1 MKFFKVTLTAYTD
14 ETTDFV
20 LIPKADEY
28 DGDMPVFNEK
38 TVVNT
43 DEYKEFA
50 KTHMPPISAAYKLY
64 EIAETV
70 GGLNYDTVLQLES
83 DGKLVLLDENE
94 YIISNIKPKGK
105 KKKASPIKQYMPLI
119 VIGGVAVLLLV
130 VGSAVSDL
138 LKNNNVPVQT
148 SEIIETTEPDPI
160 VAEVT
165 QTAETVPPVT
175 TSVPITT
182 TTTVVAAETEW
193 VMTEEAP
200 EILSDIDVHFI
211 DVGQGD
217 CIYASLPNDVGVL
230 IDSGSGSKADEV
242 ITYLQKLGVSD
253 LEYVIAT
260 HPHED
265 HIGGMDSIINTF
277 EIGCF
282 IMPEID
288 ENMIPTTNC
297 YSNMLTA
304 LEESSVAVQY
314 SELGLKYEI
323 NEDCSFEVI
332 SSMDQPDSLNNY
344 SVVVKLT
351 YGETSY
357 LFTGDMERAS
367 EYAVLKTDY
376 SVDSDV
382 LKVAHHGSDT
392 SSIQEFITAVSP
404 EFAIISVGE
413 NNDYGHPSENVTA
426 RLKESGANIIR
437 TDENGT
443 VIIKSDGV
451 DVWMEFPVE
460 EQPITQTPVQ
470 PSGGGTTYTPGS
482 FRISFNANGGEGEIS
497 PIVMT
502 AGQKVSLPKEGVTRE
517 GYNFIGWTQSTS
529 VKYPVYNFVM
539 PESDAVLYA
548 LWEPKEYT
556 VTYDSNGGLGLVV
569 PYKAKVDSEIALPTE
584 GLTNGDLV
592 LTGWNTNRKA
602 KSAIKK
608 MFMPNQDITLYAVW
622 AEPNSQAKI
631 TLMADGQESSFS
643 YEIGKELNC
652 RDDFGIVKDGYIVSG
667 WTLYDGYGDIQ
678 QSFTVRGDTTLY
690 AVWEPAIYIDITID
704 QSYLNKAN
712 VKVQVPLDMN
722 GIAKYELP
730 VVDTEK
736 NHRKGYTYGWSTEK
750 NGFIE
755 FYGGETAEFEKPVT
769 VYRVRNQYGGG
780 NGTKQ
785 HPYIIS
791 NWEHIELMAKKGVSG
806 YFEQIAD
813 IEMPTSYTHTS
824 INIEKPD
831 KADSN
836 LMYNHFEYNGG
847 GFKIMNLKS
856 NGGLFNELY
865 ASRVKNL
872 VIENAAI
879 MGEESADKVGIVA
892 NSVRSEAFKSGD
904 KTYMMNSSEIQ
915 NCKISESVLTVNGN
929 AQYVGA
935 VVGYGGNIC
944 NTYITNI
951 SINVEKT
958 ASATYVGGIAGSAG
972 EISGCAIT
980 GINIEGKATK
990 ATDKANI
997 VYIGGITASGAGF
1010 EMERKNGTFNYVGCN
1025 ITNVAVRN
1033 AVFLNAQYI
1042 GGMIGISGGRENTP
1056 HVTRC
1061 YVANVVMNG
1070 ECAGSLVG
1078 AEGGAA
1084 IAHTIS
1090 FCIIDDTNKYPSIG
1104 LLAEEGSSTTVL
1116 GAQILQVPFDG
1127 LMVDGVT
1134 YILGDQWSRDSN
1146 LNDGYIFP
1154 TEIKNLLTK

>member
-28 DGDMPVFNEK
+28 DGEMPVFNEK
-38 TVVNT
+38 TVLNT
-43 DEYKEFA
+43 DEYKEFV
-50 KTHMPPISAAYKLY
+50 KGNLPPISVAYKLY
-64 EIAETV
+64 EITETV
-70 GGLNYDTVLQLES
+70 AGLNYDMVLQLES
-83 DGKLVLLDENE
+83 DGKLVLLEENE
-94 YIISNIKPKGK
+94 YIIANAKPKGK
-105 KKKASPIKQYMPLI
+105 KKKTSPIKQYMPLI
-119 VIGGVAVLLLV
+119 VIGAAAVLLLV

-138 LKNNNVPVQT
+138 LKNDNVPVQT
-148 SEIIETTEPDPI
+148 SEIIDTTEPEPL

-165 QTAETVPPVT
+165 QTVETVPPVT
-175 TSVPITT
+175 TTAPI
-182 TTTVVAAETEW
+182 TTTVVAAETTEW
-193 VMTEEAP
+193 VTTEEAP
-200 EILSDIDVHFI
+200 VVLSDIGVHFI

-217 CIYASLPNDVGVL
+217 CIYASLPNDVGML
-230 IDSGSGSKADEV
+230 IDSGSGSEADEV
-242 ITYLQKLGVSD
+242 ITYLQELGVSD

-265 HIGGMDSIINTF
+265 HIGGMDSIIKAF
-277 EIGCF
+277 EIDCF

-288 ENMIPTTNC
+288 ESMIPTTNC

-314 SELGLKYEI
+314 SEQGLKYEI

-357 LFTGDMERAS
+357 LFTGDMEKAS
-367 EYAVLKTDY
+367 EYAVLKADY

-413 NNDYGHPSENVTA
+413 SNDYGHPSEDVTA
-426 RLKESGANIIR
+426 RLKESGANIVR

-460 EQPITQTPVQ
+460 EQPITQSPVQ
-470 PSGGGTTYTPGS
+470 SSGGGTTYTPGT
-482 FRISFNANGGEGEIS
+482 FRVSFNANGGEGEIS

-517 GYNFIGWTQSTS
+517 GYDFIGWTQSTT
-529 VKYPVYNFVM
+529 VKYPLYNFVM
-539 PESDAVLYA
+539 PESDTVLYA

-569 PYKAKVDSEIALPTE
+569 PYRVKVDNEIALPTE
-584 GLTNGDLV
+584 GITNGDLV
-592 LTGWNTNRKA
+592 LAGWNTNRKA

-652 RDDFGIVKDGYIVSG
+652 RDDFGVMKDGYIVSG

-678 QSFTVRGDTTLY
+678 QSFTVRGDITLY
-690 AVWEPAIYIDITID
+690 AVWEQAVYIDITID

-712 VKVQVPLDMN
+712 VKVKIPLDMN
-722 GIAKYELP
+722 GVAKYDLP

-755 FYGGETAEFEKPVT
+755 YYGGETAKFEKPTT
-769 VYRVRNQYGGG
+769 VYRVRNRYGGG
-780 NGTKQ
+780 NGTEK
-785 HPYIIS
+785 HPYLIS
-791 NWEHIELMAKKGVSG
+791 SWEHIELMAEKDVSG

-813 IEMPTSYTHTS
+813 IEMPASYTHTS
-824 INIEKPD
+824 INIAKPD
-831 KADSN
+831 KADNN

-847 GFKIMNLKS
+847 GFKITNLKS

-872 VIENAAI
+872 IIENATI
-879 MGEESADKVGIVA
+879 IGGESADKIGIIA
-892 NSVRSEAFKSGD
+892 NGVQSKAFQSGE
-904 KTYMMNSSEIQ
+904 KTYMMNNSEII
-915 NCKISESVLTVNGN
+915 NCKISESTIEVNGN
-929 AQYVGA
+929 AQYVGS
-935 VVGYGGNIC
+935 VVGYGSNIC
-944 NTYITNI
+944 DTYITNI
-951 SINVEKT
+951 TVNVGKS

-972 EISGCAIT
+972 EITGCAIT
-980 GINIEGKATK
+980 GISIEGKA
-990 ATDKANI
+990 ADKANI
-997 VYIGGITASGAGF
+997 VYIGGVAASGAGF
-1010 EMERKNGTFNYVGCN
+1010 EMERKNGSFNYVGCN
-1025 ITNVAVRN
+1025 IADVAVRN

-1042 GGMIGISGGRENTP
+1042 GGMIGISGGRANTP
-1056 HVTRC
+1056 RITRC
-1061 YVANVVMNG
+1061 YIANVVMNG
-1070 ECAGSLVG
+1070 EYAGSLVG
-1078 AEGGAA
+1078 TEGGAT

-1090 FCIIDDTNKYPSIG
+1090 YCIIDDTNKYPSIG
-1104 LLAEEGSSTTVL
+1104 LHAEGEGSSTTVL

-1134 YILGDQWSRDSN
+1134 YILGDQWIRDSN

-1154 TEIKNLLTK
+1154 TEIKNLLIK